1 MKKMVKAFSNFVL
14 KYLPDALSLAIIL
27 TIITYVMGLIFTDST
42 PFQMFNY
49 WGEGLLSLYTF
60 TMQQVM
66 ILLVGYAM
74 ALSDPIQKALYRAA
88 RVPKTTG
95 TAVMFVAAVSMVLNY
110 INWGLGMMAAAI
122 LAKEI
127 AKSNSKIHFP
137 ILVAASFSG
146 SLIRGFSASIPLAI
160 ATAGHTTEELV
171 GVVPVTQ
178 TLFAPYNVILTICL
192 FILTIVMYRAMV
204 PKDDE
209 VIPFKEISE
218 AANLVE
224 EVKDVD
230 AKDTFSKKLDSSQ
243 ILKYTIGFAG
253 LGYATYKMFS
263 GGTFNVDMNM
273 VVLFFMFLGILL
285 HKSLVAY
292 KNAIIISVKTT
303 ANIMLNFPLYAGI
316 MGMMK
321 ASGLS
326 AVISA
331 AFVSISTPETLPCIT
346 FLSAGFLNIFVPSGG
361 GQWQIQ
367 GPIMLQAATEL
378 GANPAKVTMALA
390 WGDAWTNQIQPFYAL
405 PTLAVAGLSL
415 RDIMGY
421 CMIFAIGV
429 GVLFTVGFLVL

>member
-1 MKKMVKAFSNFVL
+1 MKSLVKAFTNFVT
-14 KYLPDALSLAIIL
+14 KSLPDSLTLAIVL
-27 TIITYVMGLIFTDST
+27 TIITYVLGLVFTGST
-42 PFQMFNY
+42 PFQMWTY
-49 WGEGLLSLYTF
+49 WGAGLISLYTF

-74 ALSDPIQKALYRAA
+74 ALSDPVQKMLYRAA
-88 RVPKTTG
+88 RVPHN
-95 TAVMFVAAVSMVLNY
+95 TAQAVVFVAAMSMALNY

-127 AKSNSKIHFP
+127 AKNNSRIHFP
-137 ILVAASFSG
+137 ILVAACFSG

-160 ATAGHTTEELV
+160 ATPGHTTEDLI

-178 TLFAPYNVILTICL
+178 TLFAPYNLILTACL
-192 FILTIVMYRAMV
+192 VVLTLAMYRAMV
-204 PKDDE
+204 PRE
-209 VIPFKEISE
+209 EETISFKQISE
-218 AANLVE
+218 VAGVIE

-230 AKDTFSKKLDSSQ
+230 AKDTFSKRIDSSQ
-243 ILKYTIGFAG
+243 VLKYLVGFSG
-253 LGYATYKMFS
+253 LGYAVYKILG

-273 VVLFFMFLGILL
+273 IILFFLFLGILL

-292 KNAIIISVKTT
+292 KNAIAISVKTT

-326 AVISA
+326 AVIST
-331 AFVSISTPETLPCIT
+331 AFVNVSSASTLPCLT

-367 GPIMLQAATEL
+367 GPIMLQAAAEL
-378 GANPAKVTMALA
+378 GADPAKVTMALA

-405 PTLAVAGLSL
+405 PTLAVAGLGI

-421 CMIFAIGV
+421 CMLFSIGV
-429 GVLFTVGFLVL
+429 GILFTAGFLIL